1 MGILM
6 AQSSIKMSTYE
17 GEPCIEIRGEW
28 DQPSLDAL
36 IKAAPF
42 CIRGVKTDN
51 GAIFTNR
58 YNGYYR
64 SIRPFPRMHAF
75 TRSCRRYSITHY
87 LIDPGKPAQNGKI
100 ERFHRTA
107 EDDFWQQETF
117 TDLNSVKRKFR
128 DFLHYH
134 NNERE
139 NQANDYLTPLEKLQ
153 TFPKYEK
160 VKEYIA
166 EYPAW

>member
-1 MGILM
+1 MGQVYYTGYQKS
-6 AQSSIKMSTYE
+6 A
-17 GEPCIEIRGEW
+17 
-28 DQPSLDAL
+28 DPSHPRLHALDLACAKND
-36 IKAAPF
+36 I
-42 CIRGVKTDN
+42 V
-51 GAIFTNR
+51 
-58 YNGYYR
+58 
-64 SIRPFPRMHAF
+64 
-75 TRSCRRYSITHY
+75 HY

-107 EDDFWQQETF
+107 EDDFWQQEWF

-139 NQANDYLTPLEKLQ
+139 NQANDYLTPLEKLR

-160 VKEYIA
+160 IKAIIN
-166 EYPAW
+166 